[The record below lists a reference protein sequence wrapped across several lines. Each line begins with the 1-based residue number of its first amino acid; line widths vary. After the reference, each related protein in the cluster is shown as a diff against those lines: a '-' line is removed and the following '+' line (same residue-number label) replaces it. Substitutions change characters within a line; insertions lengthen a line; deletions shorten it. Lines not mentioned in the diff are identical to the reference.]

1 MLNQIF
7 TNRELAILIWSLVLV
22 IIVLFNKN
30 SRDSLLNIKLEGALL
45 KIFLFSLVYLVL
57 IILIFSRVHFWDIFY
72 IKDISLVYMFIAIP
86 LGYKIFSE
94 NSMNNIKSLI
104 KSNLKLIIMLTLI
117 TDSYTFNIF
126 IELILV
132 LITSVI
138 AMMVAFSDPKYIKNQ
153 YNDNIRTH
161 KFLSVILSIIGFYI
175 LIYSIMNYI
184 TDISNY
190 DYLNLIVSFFIPFI
204 ISVLYVPFWYLLLII
219 DYTIRIKKVIKF
231 NIKEIIKILVYYK
244 FNIHNYK
251 NFLHSAYHSIAFYK
265 DKFDINQLLDRYEGG
280 RVL

>member
-1 MLNQIF
+1 MLKQIF
-7 TNRELAILIWSLVLV
+7 TNRELAILIWSLVL
-22 IIVLFNKN
+22 IIIALINKS
-30 SRDSLLNIKLEGALL
+30 SRDSLLNIKLEAALL

-57 IILIFSRVHFWDIFY
+57 IIFIFSRISFWDLLY
-72 IKDISLVYMFIAIP
+72 IKDIVLAYIFIAIP

-104 KSNLKLIIMLTLI
+104 KRNLKLIVILTLI

-132 LITSVI
+132 FFTSVI
-138 AMMVAFSDPKYIKNQ
+138 AMMVAFTDPKYTKNQ
-153 YNDNIRTH
+153 NTDNKMTH
-161 KFLSVILSIIGFYI
+161 KFLSIVLSLIGVFI
-175 LIYSIMNYI
+175 FIYSIMNYI
-184 TDISNY
+184 TDITDY
-190 DYLNLIVSFFIPFI
+190 DYLNLIVSFFIPVI
-204 ISVLYVPFWYLLLII
+204 ISVLYVPFWYLSLII
-219 DYTIRIKKVIKF
+219 DYTIRIKKVISF
-231 NIKEIIKILVYYK
+231 NIKEIIKILFYYK

-265 DKFDINQLLDRYEGG
+265 DKYDINQLLDRYEGG